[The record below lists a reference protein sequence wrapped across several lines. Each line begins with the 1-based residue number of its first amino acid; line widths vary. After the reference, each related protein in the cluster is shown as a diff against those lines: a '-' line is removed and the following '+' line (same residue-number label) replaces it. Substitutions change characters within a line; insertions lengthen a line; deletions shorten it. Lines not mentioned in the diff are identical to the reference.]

1 MRTGLLILAAL
12 LAAAAGPLADQ
23 EKKKDQN
30 NKTIITVIGCVDGSW
45 LQVRAAD
52 PVGSYVTRYR
62 LVGPKQLLKEIA
74 SQYKGHVI
82 EVTGPVTDTG
92 QTTHLGKTIQVGKK
106 TRITT
111 SAKEVPPIPTG
122 NDPTLGVD
130 SYRDL
135 EPTCK

>member
-1 MRTGLLILAAL
+1 MRTGLFILAAL
-12 LAAAAGPLADQ
+12 LAAAESPRADQ
-23 EKKKDQN
+23 ERKKDPD
-30 NKTIITVIGCVDGSW
+30 KPIMTVTGCVDGSW
-45 LQVRAAD
+45 LRVRSVD
-52 PVGSYVTRYR
+52 PLGSSTTTRYR

-111 SAKEVPPIPTG
+111 SAKEVPAIPTG

-130 SYRDL
+130 AYRDL